1 MNVVIKISY
10 KGSYK
15 HIVGKDADKLEVP
28 ETMKEASESIAD
40 FLNNKYKIYP
50 PYTLLVNGMHII
62 GAIKK
67 GIILTGKEE
76 FSLIPVMSGG

>member
-1 MNVVIKISY
+1 MGWSKTEFQEIENYVNVVIKISY

-50 PYTLLVNGMHII
+50 PYTLLVNGMPHNRSNK
-62 GAIKK
+62 KK
-67 GIILTGKEE
+67 GS
-76 FSLIPVMSGG
+76 F